1 MPLYVK
7 NKNFLTLPNNFTFY
21 DIEGFRVFQLIF
33 NFALRRCQQYRIKVN
48 TIPQSKMI
56 DNAFPNLSTTP
67 FQLTSCG
74 LDASTLLGLPR
85 RPQARGRAG
94 LGESPLGPLGRD
106 LDGAQLGVDLGT
118 GVVEGRVDGRA
129 VDGRVLAAAARAA
142 QLGQVGSSFLSAN
155 ANAKGMCFKE
165 KKQVW
170 VLDAKSIAILEW
182 WNGGIVGIK

>member
-21 DIEGFRVFQLIF
+21 DIEEFRVFEIIF

-129 VDGRVLAAAARAA
+129 VDGRVL
-142 QLGQVGSSFLSAN
+142 GQVGSSFLSAN

-182 WNGGIVGIK
+182 WNCGIVGIK